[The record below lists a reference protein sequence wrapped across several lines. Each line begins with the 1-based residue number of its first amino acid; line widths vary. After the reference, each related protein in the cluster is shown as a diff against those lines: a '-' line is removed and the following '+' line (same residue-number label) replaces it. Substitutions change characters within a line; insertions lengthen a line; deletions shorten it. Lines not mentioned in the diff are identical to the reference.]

1 MRQFGCAKQ
10 GSQKSQRSEIFGKRR
25 SRVRMRALPRRS
37 NAREQPTAPT
47 KKRGFRTRNLI
58 IEKVLRQKCHFA
70 TRKRLLN
77 TYSKCDFETRSLSI
91 EKVLRQKCHFATRNL
106 IIGKEIPYVVLS
118 EAAGFLPVILSVAKR
133 SRRISI

>member
-1 MRQFGCAKQ
+1 
-10 GSQKSQRSEIFGKRR
+10 
-25 SRVRMRALPRRS
+25 MRALPRRS

-58 IEKVLRQKCHFA
+58 
-70 TRKRLLN
+70 
-77 TYSKCDFETRSLSI
+77 I

-133 SRRISI
+133 SRRISILILSIAQ